1 MIEAFCGRAGFLD
14 WFSFAAGLVVGI
26 LLFAFV
32 EAVVTLRWIL
42 VPSFQRWTGEE
53 LPSKPK
59 GLSVQDPLMQDRV
72 ERLETEV
79 ADLTEEVELLS
90 SGLSALREHVTRL
103 ERGGK
108 SGTSRPVL

>member
-1 MIEAFCGRAGFLD
+1 LRWLGALSVLDQPAPVLEPAVIEAFCGRAGFLD

-42 VPSFQRWTGEE
+42 VPSFQHWTGEE

-59 GLSVQDPLMQDRV
+59 GSLYKIL
-72 ERLETEV
+72 
-79 ADLTEEVELLS
+79 
-90 SGLSALREHVTRL
+90 
-103 ERGGK
+103 
-108 SGTSRPVL
+108 

>member
-1 MIEAFCGRAGFLD
+1 MDLGSFFSALD
-14 WFSFAAGLVVGI
+14 WGGAA
-26 LLFAFV
+26 V
-32 EAVVTLRWIL
+32 EA
-42 VPSFQRWTGEE
+42 
-53 LPSKPK
+53 K